1 MRDPIHLCDVVLYD
15 GKAKRE
21 YRIKDVVLAGND
33 KSLIWGSKIHRD
45 RLIQHAFKTPAKVKK
60 QRDNLNLFIRS
71 IDYKV
76 YVGDSN
82 YNWGL
87 TK

>member
-60 QRDNLNLFIRS
+60 QQDNLNLFIRS

>member
-1 MRDPIHLCDVVLYD
+1 MKDPIHLCDVVLYD
-15 GKAKRE
+15 GKAKKE
-21 YRIKDVVLAGND
+21 YKVHDVILAGNN
-33 KSLIWGSKIHRD
+33 KSLIWGSNVHRD
-45 RLIQHAFKTPAKVKK
+45 RLIQYAFKTPAKIKK
-60 QRDNLNLFIRS
+60 QKANLSLFIKH
-71 IDYKV
+71 IDFKK

>member
-33 KSLIWGSKIHRD
+33 KSLIWKSQIHRD
-45 RLIQHAFKTPAKVKK
+45 RLIQYAFKTPAKIKK
-60 QRDNLNLFIRS
+60 QKDNLNLFIRS

>member
-45 RLIQHAFKTPAKVKK
+45 RLIQHAFKTPAKVNK